1 MNYEAKNFEHLFGLA
16 GFSDELLK
24 NHFTLYGGYVTNT
37 NKVYEALKTTEVGTP
52 QWSELKR
59 RFGWEWNGMRLH
71 ELYFENMK
79 LDGSSLGDGELKKV
93 MDDCREVSEE
103 KPFGPSGTF
112 NDFKFNEPVT
122 TLIDYIFI
130 SKNSTMKVKKYA
142 VLSDSKDLKYPSD
155 HLPVYVEIQ
164 FQQ

>member
-1 MNYEAKNFEHLFGLA
+1 
-16 GFSDELLK
+16 
-24 NHFTLYGGYVTNT
+24 
-37 NKVYEALKTTEVGTP
+37 
-52 QWSELKR
+52 
-59 RFGWEWNGMRLH
+59 
-71 ELYFENMK
+71 
-79 LDGSSLGDGELKKV
+79 

-164 FQQ
+164 F